1 MALHLMRIIKSVSF
15 LVHDGGVKSAVGRKS
30 QPQSGDE
37 RVAVKGVSSPRTKEI
52 LKEKEAMR

>member
-1 MALHLMRIIKSVSF
+1 VT
-15 LVHDGGVKSAVGRKS
+15 GVKSAVGRNS

-37 RVAVKGVSSPRTKEI
+37 RVDVKGVSSPGTKEI